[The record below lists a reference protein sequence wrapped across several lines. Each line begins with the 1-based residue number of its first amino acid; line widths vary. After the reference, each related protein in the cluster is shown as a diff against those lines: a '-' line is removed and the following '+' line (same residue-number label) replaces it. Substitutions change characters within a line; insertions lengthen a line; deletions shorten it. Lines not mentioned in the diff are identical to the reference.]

1 MGEPW
6 IITNHSPRQGMIAS
20 FWANVLAS
28 SNLNLSSGVADRPR
42 ITPEAIAARLAAKP
56 NWLTSFT
63 AVGFRKEEFE
73 FLSPEELNRLMDG
86 VDGVR
91 AVAFEMR
98 PDQPATVEQ
107 RERALPHFVAVLEV
121 LEYDRY
127 ADVPGLILGKQI
139 ERRLATEWPPF
150 LDQLRFRTGL
160 DSTDDPALWVW
171 AFVAEETGEYEEARF
186 LERTDVIE
194 DILEPIAREIA
205 PEGRLYLRFRT
216 TLDLPEAQGV
226 PA

>member
-6 IITNHSPRQGMIAS
+6 IITNHSPRQGVIAS

-42 ITPEAIAARLAAKP
+42 ITREAIAARLAAKP
-56 NWLTSFT
+56 KWLTSFT

-73 FLSPEELNRLMDG
+73 FLSPEELNRLTEG
-86 VDGVR
+86 VHGVR
-91 AVAFEMR
+91 AVASELR
-98 PDQPATVEQ
+98 ADQPATEEQ
-107 RERALPHFVAVLEV
+107 RKRALPHFLAILEV

-127 ADVPGLILGKQI
+127 ADVSALILGKGI
-139 ERRLATEWPPF
+139 EQRLGSEWPPF

-171 AFVAEETGEYEEARF
+171 AFVAESGEYEEVRF
-186 LERTDVIE
+186 LARTDVIE
-194 DILEPIAREIA
+194 DVLEPIAREVA
-205 PEGRLYLRFRT
+205 PEGRLYLLFRT